1 MKEVNCLDLS
11 YREYGDKNAPLMVFL
26 HGGGVSSWMWD
37 KQIQYFSNYHCI
49 TIDLPEQGASKN
61 TENFSIQLSAE
72 KVNEL
77 IEKIAEGKK
86 VIVIGFSLGAQVT
99 IQMLSN
105 KLNLI
110 NYAFINSAF
119 VRPNS
124 FIRKMIKPSIKLF
137 FPLVKNKSF
146 SKLQAKTLY
155 IDEEYLETYYKESSQ
170 MKSDTLIR
178 ILEEN
183 MSFEIPNDF
192 NKAVSKILVTVGEK
206 EKAIMKK
213 SAIDIVSSN
222 SNCTGVII
230 PNVGHGISLM
240 NPNFFN
246 QMIEMWI
253 QDCSLPQDV
262 VTIK

>member
-1 MKEVNCLDLS
+1 VNELNLS

-37 KQIQYFSNYHCI
+37 KQIQYFSKYHCL
-49 TIDLPEQGASKN
+49 TVDLPEQGASKN

-77 IEKIAEGKK
+77 IEKIADGKK

-99 IQMLSN
+99 IQMLSIN
-105 KLNLI
+105 PSLI
-110 NYAFINSAF
+110 HYAFINSAL

-124 FIRKMIKPSIKLF
+124 FIKKLIKPSIKLF
-137 FPLVKNKSF
+137 FPLVKMKSF

-155 IDEEYLETYYKESSQ
+155 IDEAYLETYYMESSQ
-170 MKSDTLIR
+170 IKSDTLTR
-178 ILEEN
+178 IVEEN
-183 MSFEIPNDF
+183 MSFEIPSGF
-192 NKAVSKILVTVGEK
+192 TKAVGKILVTVGEK

-222 SNCTGVII
+222 SNCTGVMI
-230 PNVGHGISLM
+230 PNVGHGISLI
-240 NPNFFN
+240 NPTFFN
-246 QMIEMWI
+246 QMIEKWL
-253 QDCSLPQDV
+253 QEDSLPEEV
-262 VTIK
+262 VAIK